1 MIGDRIPDLHS
12 HSPRARDLYLH
23 PDIFRMVE
31 LVFDQPAVAF
41 QSLYFQFG
49 SEQSLHR
56 DPMFVVTE
64 PPSHLCAAWIAL
76 EDITPDAGPLLYAP
90 GSHRMPWFEFDDD
103 TVNVAVKE
111 EAKDKRQE
119 WAAYRARMLDEMG
132 LRVESLTCRRGDVFV
147 WHGGLLHG
155 GEPVREPTTTR
166 KSFVVHYSSAAH
178 YRSRRATMKMK
189 VTEGGEATWRNVG
202 ATTERLLVEGERR
215 GIDNPLRELQV
226 PSPAPGT
233 ERRRAGRRGW
243 RALLG
248 RTG

>member
-1 MIGDRIPDLHS
+1 
-12 HSPRARDLYLH
+12 
-23 PDIFRMVE
+23 MVE

-56 DPMFVVTE
+56 DPMFVVTQ

-119 WAAYRARMLDEMG
+119 WATYRARMLAEMG

-155 GEPVREPTTTR
+155 GEPVRDPDATR
-166 KSFVVHYSSAAH
+166 KSYVVHYSTAAH
-178 YRSRRATMKMK
+178 YTSRRATMKMK
-189 VTEGGEATWRNVG
+189 MADERGEPVWRNVG
-202 ATTERLLVEGERR
+202 GTTERLLVEGTRR
-215 GIDNPLRELQV
+215 GIDNPLREMQI
-226 PSPAPGT
+226 PAAPARG
-233 ERRRAGRRGW
+233 EPRRRGW
-243 RALLG
+243 RSLLG
-248 RTG
+248 RS